1 MNILEQFGIIPVSFR
16 TLVAVLGNY
25 NSPNDKVASLEK
37 KGELI
42 RLKKG
47 LYVVSPVVHRQALSL
62 ELIANHLYGPSY
74 VSCERALSFYK
85 LIPERVYTTRSMTIK
100 RSRNFLTP
108 LGKFDFI
115 TTNTDYYSIG
125 IRNEII
131 YDELAYMIASPE
143 KAICDMLATTPGLRL
158 QSVKAMQVYLEE
170 DLRIDFSSTEAL
182 NPEVVRQC
190 IEVGK
195 KKTELKQLYKFLRQ

>member
-1 MNILEQFGIIPVSFR
+1 MNILEQFGIIPVNFG

-25 NSPNDKVASLEK
+25 NSPNDKVANLEK

-74 VSCERALSFYK
+74 VSCERALSFYN
-85 LIPERVYTTRSMTIK
+85 LIPERVYTTRSMTIA
-100 RSRNFLTP
+100 RSRNFMTP
-108 LGKFDFI
+108 LGNFDFI

-131 YDELAYMIASPE
+131 SDKLAYMIASPE
-143 KAICDMLATTPGLRL
+143 KAICDMLVTTPGLRL

-170 DLRIDFSSTEAL
+170 DLRIDFSTSETL
-182 NPEVVRQC
+182 NPEVVWQC
-190 IEVGK
+190 IEAGK
-195 KKTELKQLYKFLRQ
+195 KKTELHQFYKFLRQ